1 MTFKLLI
8 FLPLLPKCWYYKW
21 ALPPSV
27 YSTTFS
33 LLKIQTQDSVYARQV
48 LYQMNFI
55 SSSRVILKKLSSC
68 VCLCVCVCFTGVEV
82 RRQPFEVSF
91 TLSTVMGVLGIKL
104 SSPGLHNN
112 HLYFLDLL
120 LVLRMIIFNPTYVG
134 HIIALVTVQAPNF
147 PINFMLFHIIF
158 QNELRETHFFID
170 VL

>member
-48 LYQMNFI
+48 LYQLKFI
-55 SSSRVILKKLSSC
+55 SSSRVILKN
-68 VCLCVCVCFTGVEV
+68 CLVVCVCFTGVKV

-91 TLSTVMGVLGIKL
+91 TPSTVMGVPGIKL
-104 SSPGLHNN
+104 RSPGLHNN

-120 LVLRMIIFNPTYVG
+120 LVLRMIIFNPIYVG

-147 PINFMLFHIIF
+147 PINFMLFNVIF
-158 QNELRETHFFID
+158 PNELRETHFFID